1 MARGKAAEPVE
12 PVEELSREE
21 IDAAAADPAEV
32 EGAEPD
38 AAEVDEAAEPVEPK
52 PKKVKARMETFD
64 AVRPDGTV
72 VVVKRNIDT
81 GEQTVTEK

>member
-12 PVEELSREE
+12 PVDELSQEE
-21 IDAAAADPAEV
+21 IDAAADEPAEV

-38 AAEVDEAAEPVEPK
+38 TAEADEPAKPVEPK
-52 PKKVKARMETFD
+52 PKKVKDRMETFE